1 MINRDILT
9 GRAKVKVTSGYRS
22 HEEQAKLY
30 AKGRTAPGPKV
41 TNARA
46 GHSMHNYGLA
56 FDICLELDGKIISWD
71 VDKDFD
77 EDRRADWMEVVDV
90 FKALGFKWG
99 GDWKTFKDMPHFE
112 MDVPLEVLKRLYN
125 NEMFIEGSKYVSLL
139 GVDAVVVPKGVEILV

>member
-1 MINRDILT
+1 M
-9 GRAKVKVTSGYRS
+9 TSGYRS

-46 GHSMHNYGLA
+46 GSSMHNYGLA

-77 EDRRADWMEVVDV
+77 QDRQSDWMEVVEV

-112 MDVPLEVLKRLYN
+112 VDVPLEVLKRLYN

-139 GVDAVVVPKGVEILV
+139 GVDTVVVPKGVEILV